1 MKKWICWYTAK
12 GVPLASGKTCGASRE
27 ENWQMPTGEHRF
39 WQLGIVLTLG
49 MSGAIAENLDE
60 AIAMRVYNG
69 ANSFF
74 R

>member
-1 MKKWICWYTAK
+1 
-12 GVPLASGKTCGASRE
+12 
-27 ENWQMPTGEHRF
+27 MPTSEPRL
-39 WQLGIVLTLG
+39 WQLGIVITLG
-49 MSGAIAENLDE
+49 MSGAIAEDLDD